1 MSSAV
6 KNIYIED
13 PLEPIIVYIFQEIGE
28 PVSELSNIE
37 GTVLTREHFTINN
50 LYPKLQALIPKIKN
64 YLTSSSL
71 TSLQGNAEKKQKNVA
86 LNFYRQI
93 LRTRG
98 YRLKPFVVS
107 QGYNK
112 TNGKKITKR
121 YYRVEK
127 IE

>member
-1 MSSAV
+1 MTSSV

-13 PLEPIIVYIFQEIGE
+13 PLEPIIIYIFQEIGE
-28 PVSELSNIE
+28 TISDLSNIE
-37 GTVLTREHFTINN
+37 GIVLTREHFTTNN
-50 LYPKLQALIPKIKN
+50 LYPKLQALIPKIKK